1 MIIDGY
7 IAREVLKPLVV
18 ITTVLIVIFVGYSSG
33 RYLSYAVDGLLQID
47 TLASFIFIKM
57 VIALEVLLPI
67 ALYLSIVLG
76 LGRLESRSE
85 VTAIRASGIGSGR
98 VMRVVIC
105 ISCLL
110 ALVVACFSMFG
121 RPLAYEKSY
130 WIKAKAEAEIELDK
144 LESGSFYDSAE
155 RERTIFVEDVDKANG
170 RLNRVF
176 IRGERSG
183 VIHVIYAQSGV
194 QEFDVLTGR
203 RELMLSDVRVYFIG
217 PRGAVDKGLGKFKL
231 LKLRLGDTEL
241 LSVGYK
247 RKAAATIELAYSQM
261 PRDIAEFQWRLSTP
275 VSTILLGILAVILSR
290 AAPRSSRYTKTIGA
304 LFIYIVY
311 YNLTAVAK
319 TWVETEAVGKYPGI
333 WWVQAALL
341 FIIACL
347 VLAPKLAFHRAARR
361 SAPFADERVRS
372 LKRPS
377 GAS

>member
-155 RERTIFVEDVDKANG
+155 RERTIFVEDVNKENG
-170 RLNRVF
+170 RLHRVF

-183 VIHVIYAQSGV
+183 VIHVIYAHSGV

-203 RELMLSDVRVYFIG
+203 RELTLSDVRVYFIG
-217 PRGAVDKGLGKFKL
+217 PRGAVDKGLGKFKQ

-247 RKAAATIELAYSQM
+247 RKAAATAELAYSQI
-261 PRDIAEFQWRLSTP
+261 PSDIAEFQWRLSTP
-275 VSTILLGILAVILSR
+275 VSTILLGVLAVILSR

-319 TWVETEAVGKYPGI
+319 TWVETQVVGKYPGI

-341 FIIACL
+341 LIIGCL
-347 VLAPKLAFHRAARR
+347 VLAPKLVFHRAARR
-361 SAPFADERVRS
+361 SASCADERVRS
-372 LKRPS
+372 QKRPS
-377 GAS
+377 GSF

>member
-1 MIIDGY
+1 LIIDGY

-155 RERTIFVEDVDKANG
+155 RERTIFVEDVNKENG
-170 RLNRVF
+170 RLHRVF

-183 VIHVIYAQSGV
+183 VIHVIYAHSGV

-203 RELMLSDVRVYFIG
+203 RELTLSDVRVYFIG
-217 PRGAVDKGLGKFKL
+217 PRGAVDKGLGKFKQ

-247 RKAAATIELAYSQM
+247 RKAAKTAELAYSQI
-261 PRDIAEFQWRLSTP
+261 PSDIAEFQWRLSTP
-275 VSTILLGILAVILSR
+275 VSTILLGVLAVILSR